1 MFRSF
6 QLAAAVLGLVAFSQP
21 GLLAQTLEEVVAK
34 NLAAKGGAETLRATN
49 TARLQARV
57 SIPPPRPDADPLVM
71 RIIVWTQ
78 RPNLVRRDM
87 TVGDETRTL
96 GFDGKTVWQSTPA
109 GVAPV
114 TGPQADAFRSEGEF
128 DSVLLTYQEQGHLVE
143 LLSDETL
150 DSQRVHRI
158 RVQRKEGPIQTYYLD
173 VETGLEHKVTTESNI
188 AGQRVV
194 SEMLLSDYR
203 TIDGRRAPFKARQFV
218 NGQLAAEIS
227 FEEVVFNVPFR
238 ENLFSMPG
246 R

>member
-158 RVQRKEGPIQTYYLD
+158 RVQRKEGP
-173 VETGLEHKVTTESNI
+173 
-188 AGQRVV
+188 
-194 SEMLLSDYR
+194 
-203 TIDGRRAPFKARQFV
+203 
-218 NGQLAAEIS
+218 
-227 FEEVVFNVPFR
+227 
-238 ENLFSMPG
+238 
-246 R
+246 